1 MLKLA
6 ESKCLPTEA
15 PAGAWEQPLPRSS
28 LPRVHLAVQEARGPE
43 ILPGESGRAKTEY
56 CLFLASQGQKSC
68 GPQFLM
74 PALFSPNCPAFPPHS
89 RQHSEMPVC
98 PSTLPPLIHFMNLV
112 GFIHKVGCF
121 IPMKWSQSHRQGDL
135 GEMSP
140 V

>member
-1 MLKLA
+1 MGHGSTPFPVLIA
-6 ESKCLPTEA
+6 Q
-15 PAGAWEQPLPRSS
+15 GSS
-28 LPRVHLAVQEARGPE
+28 CRVQEARGPE
-43 ILPGESGRAKTEY
+43 ILPGESGRAKTEC
-56 CLFLASQGQKSC
+56 CLFLASQEQKNC

-98 PSTLPPLIHFMNLV
+98 PSTLLPLIHFMNLV

-121 IPMKWSQSHRQGDL
+121 IPMKGSQSHRQGDL

-140 V
+140 RMR